1 MSGDIFRLLL
11 AGSRVTRSE
20 WFLLTFLR
28 TGPSYQPGARH
39 RDPVSLG
46 FTQPDIKYEWNKL
59 YVLGLHHKTTHDGIM
74 NYIERISGYD
84 VKYVKWFKPNGK
96 AIVTLQ
102 TEKISGKRLPS
113 QRLKV
118 NGKIIL
124 YIQI

>member
-1 MSGDIFRLLL
+1 MRVEGTDVQEHDVKSRSKVFARVLTRNENFIFGLFLETGAFHTR
-11 AGSRVTRSE
+11 AG
-20 WFLLTFLR
+20 
-28 TGPSYQPGARH
+28 P

-59 YVLGLHHKTTHDGIM
+59 YVLGLHYRTTPDGVK

-102 TEKISGKRLPS
+102 TEKISGKQLPWH
-113 QRLKV
+113 R
-118 NGKIIL
+118 
-124 YIQI
+124 